1 MNKNRPSCINL
12 DILLQTDSL
21 LRVGKRYLGLL
32 RRKLPSEGNIY
43 GDQYE
48 FEEVKVPLTVCNR
61 NVHLFIGQ
69 YVTLTCRPNGSLR
82 LNFKNL
88 KIDTDF
94 SVENYCLEVANEIRM
109 ALKGLIEN

>member
-1 MNKNRPSCINL
+1 MNKIRLLCIDL
-12 DILLQTDSL
+12 DILLQADSL
-21 LRVGKRYLGLL
+21 LRDGKRYLGLL

-43 GDQYE
+43 SDQYE
-48 FEEVKVPLTVCNR
+48 FKEVKVPLTACRR
-61 NVHLFIGQ
+61 NVHIFIGR

-94 SVENYCLEVANEIRM
+94 SVETYCLEVANEISM

>member
-1 MNKNRPSCINL
+1 MNKNRLLCINL

-21 LRVGKRYLGLL
+21 LRDRKRYLGLL
-32 RRKLPSEGNIY
+32 RRKLPSEGNTY

-48 FEEVKVPLTVCNR
+48 FEEMKVPLTVCHR

-88 KIDTDF
+88 KTDTDF
-94 SVENYCLEVANEIRM
+94 CVETYCLEVSNEIRM

>member
-1 MNKNRPSCINL
+1 MAALDESKNVSKHGECVC
-12 DILLQTDSL
+12 LL
-21 LRVGKRYLGLL
+21 K
-32 RRKLPSEGNIY
+32 
-43 GDQYE
+43 
-48 FEEVKVPLTVCNR
+48 EVKVPLTVCHR

-94 SVENYCLEVANEIRM
+94 SVETYCLEVANEIRM

>member
-1 MNKNRPSCINL
+1 MNKNRLLCINL

-21 LRVGKRYLGLL
+21 LRDRKRYLGLL
-32 RRKLPSEGNIY
+32 RRKLPSEGNTY

-48 FEEVKVPLTVCNR
+48 FEEMKVPLTVCHR

-69 YVTLTCRPNGSLR
+69 YVTLTRRSDGSPR
-82 LNFKNL
+82 LNFRSL

-94 SVENYCLEVANEIRM
+94 SVEAYCLEVANEIRM
-109 ALKGLIEN
+109 ALKDLIEN

>member
-1 MNKNRPSCINL
+1 MNKNRLLCINL

-21 LRVGKRYLGLL
+21 LRDRKRYLGLL
-32 RRKLPSEGNIY
+32 RRKQPSEGNIY

-48 FEEVKVPLTVCNR
+48 FEEVKVPLMVCHR

-82 LNFKNL
+82 LNFKNM

-94 SVENYCLEVANEIRM
+94 SVETYCLEVANEIRM
-109 ALKGLIEN
+109 ALKDLIEN